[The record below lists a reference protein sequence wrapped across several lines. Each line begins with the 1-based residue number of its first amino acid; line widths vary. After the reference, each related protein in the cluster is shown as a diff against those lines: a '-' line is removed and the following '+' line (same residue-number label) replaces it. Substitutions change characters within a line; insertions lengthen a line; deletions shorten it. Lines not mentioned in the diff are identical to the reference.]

1 MEYEV
6 EIPEKVEVDVSSS
19 LISVKGEKGELKR
32 EFNLDKI
39 KIEKKD
45 STIVFSMENPRTKEK
60 AYLGT
65 VAAHLKNM
73 IRGVSKGYVY
83 KMKIVFAHFPINV
96 SIEGNKIIIKNFAGE
111 KTPRHASIVGDTKVE
126 IKGQEIEVINI
137 DKEAAGQTAA
147 NIEQATR
154 IRGRDP
160 RVFNDGIYI
169 TGKPEREFK

>member
-1 MEYEV
+1 MEYEIK
-6 EIPEKVEVDVSSS
+6 IPEKVELHISDN

-32 EFNLDKI
+32 RFNLDKV

-45 STIVFSMENPRTKEK
+45 DVVILSMEKPRTKEK
-60 AYLGT
+60 AYFGT
-65 VAAHLKNM
+65 VVAHLKNM

-83 KMKIVFAHFPINV
+83 RMKIVFAHFPINV
-96 SIEGNKIIIKNFAGE
+96 SVEGNRVVIKNFAGE
-111 KTPRHASIVGDTKVE
+111 KTPRYADIVGDSEVK
-126 IKGQEIEVINI
+126 IKGQEIEITNI

-160 RVFNDGIYI
+160 RVFNDGIFI
-169 TGKPEREFK
+169 TNKPERELK